1 MKDTIRFF
9 KLSQDLIT
17 DPNLTTYDFRI
28 YVYLMSLYNKEKGC
42 SFPSLETIAEKLVIG
57 LTTVK
62 KSIHKLN
69 DLGYLKIEKQNKKIG
84 HYNKYCNFKH
94 IIDDLKSI
102 KDKIKDNFKEH
113 QLPSSLNDFL
123 EEKVEILSVK
133 ERKQK
138 DIDNNISVRIAR
150 KYTDIDSSSFAKELL
165 SKLSESFVRE
175 GCSLFKNKLELG
187 KLKQNCASNLLRE
200 CINVYIKQGVDLPTV
215 VFNKYKK
222 IDGFLVQPSEIR
234 KLKAEEEIENSNYD
248 WIRNMSFEL

>member
-1 MKDTIRFF
+1 MENKIRFF

-17 DPNLTTYDFRI
+17 DTNLSTYDFRV

-42 SFPSLETIAEKLVIG
+42 SFPSLETIAEKLLIG

-62 KSIHKLN
+62 KSIHKLS
-69 DLGYLKIEKQNKKIG
+69 DLGYLRIEKQNNKIG
-84 HYNKYCNFKH
+84 NYNKYSSFKH
-94 IIDDLKSI
+94 MINDLKSSTS
-102 KDKIKDNFKEH
+102 KIK
-113 QLPSSLNDFL
+113 NDSNKCQMQSYINNDY
-123 EEKVEILSVK
+123 EEKVKILSVK

-150 KYTDIDSSSFAKELL
+150 KYTDIDSSNFAKELL

-187 KLKQNCASNLLRE
+187 KLKQNCASNLLKE
-200 CINVYIKQGVDLPTV
+200 CIDVYIKQGIDLPTV

-222 IDGFLVQPSEIR
+222 IDNFLVQPSKMK
-234 KLKAEEEIENSNYD
+234 KLKIQSDNENSNYD
-248 WIRNMSFEL
+248 WISEKSFGL